1 MRQCTSPVLPPPFLF
16 FLFRPP
22 YFANLTS
29 PCGQPVQAEEVLG
42 AQGGAAHHF
51 PHRLEE
57 RRRPKWLHV
66 GIYHLPNS
74 LYVFGIHGPP
84 CAEGLELRD
93 QVDHLVLEGRSGAT
107 EGQREG
113 VMGEDTALLDACPFN
128 QSSSPPFSSL
138 FYYLLIEILQLPSV
152 QPRSR
157 LVNLTLEIL
166 T

>member
-1 MRQCTSPVLPPPFLF
+1 
-16 FLFRPP
+16 
-22 YFANLTS
+22 
-29 PCGQPVQAEEVLG
+29 
-42 AQGGAAHHF
+42 
-51 PHRLEE
+51 
-57 RRRPKWLHV
+57 
-66 GIYHLPNS
+66 
-74 LYVFGIHGPP
+74 
-84 CAEGLELRD
+84 LRD

-113 VMGEDTALLDACPFN
+113 VMGEDTDLLDASPFN
-128 QSSSPPFSSL
+128 QSSSRPFSSL